1 MVLFSNPVLCFCQ
14 ATSIVQYYIISD
26 EKTGFMIY
34 LSNLSLFYVNA
45 LNIALVALEV
55 PTGIGTECL

>member
-1 MVLFSNPVLCFCQ
+1 
-14 ATSIVQYYIISD
+14 
-26 EKTGFMIY
+26 MIY

-55 PTGIGTECL
+55 PTGIGTGCL